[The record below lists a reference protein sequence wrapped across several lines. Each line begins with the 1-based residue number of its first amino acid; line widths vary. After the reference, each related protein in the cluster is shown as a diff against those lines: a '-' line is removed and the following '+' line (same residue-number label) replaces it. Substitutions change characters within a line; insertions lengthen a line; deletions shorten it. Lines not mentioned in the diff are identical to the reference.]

1 MSQKKRVSDLAKE
14 IGMPGAELLKK
25 LREWGFDIKSAQT
38 GLAEFEEL
46 QIRGKLEALNMM
58 GRKPDP
64 VAATQ
69 ADELSDLSGGLIV
82 KKKKKKKLD
91 GADEAGVESHE
102 APPAYA
108 PSEVAAPSEASPMPA
123 APTAAAPTVVST
135 AAPAT
140 PPTVGGPPP
149 GTPVVA
155 RPTAAQAEPAEPEA
169 EPAVD
174 IPRPRPAPVAT
185 NAAPVHEAASARTS
199 DEPEAREAEPARS
212 AATPDA
218 ASAVPTAR
226 PPVQPLAPAA
236 SAASAS
242 PGAPPAR
249 APAAPATGQSAPA
262 VTPPHVGA
270 PGSSAPLPSTT
281 PARLGKVVG
290 FIDLS
295 KLAAQP
301 RRPTTESRRLR
312 SKDDVAPDV
321 RPTLGQGKKGALVR
335 GDRGGARDTMTASQ
349 LRDREAGRFLRR
361 NAMGGGPG
369 GRGYGGGRP
378 RRGEGLLSPL
388 SGKELEIE
396 APVTLKKLADKL
408 SVKFNELVKVGLQ
421 NLGLGLGQLSINA
434 VLDEDT
440 AVLMAQEYNVEL
452 KVSHGIAAETALIE
466 GIKKKRVGV
475 DAEHLITR
483 PPTVAFMGHVDHGKT
498 TLIDSIRSSRVASG
512 ESGGITQHI
521 GAYQVA
527 TKKGHKLTIID
538 TPGHAAFTAMR
549 ARGANAVDIVVLVV
563 ASDDGPMPSTEEAL
577 AHARAAK
584 VPLVVALT
592 KVDKA
597 ESNLQKAKE
606 NLTKLQLIPE
616 EWGGDTAMIPV
627 SAVKGTGIEEL
638 LERVFL
644 ESEVLQLKSHP
655 SGPAKGIVLEAEI
668 NAGKGIVAHLLVQD
682 GTLKRGDVILAGEG
696 YGKVRAMFDDRG
708 RAVDEAP
715 PSMPIEVT
723 GLSALPSIGQAFY
736 VVESLAQAKEVA
748 TEREKKNRAVQLS
761 QENRQTV
768 TAESLMRAVA
778 DKARKTINLVVRAD
792 VQGSVEVLKN
802 ALNELKHEE
811 VEVKVL
817 FAGVGQ
823 VTENDINL
831 ASPGGAIVIAFHVGT
846 NDKARTASE
855 RLGVEVRYYEVI
867 YELLDHIRLLMEGV
881 LAPEMAEEVLGHV
894 EIRALFK
901 SSKIGTIA
909 GSHVTDGSII
919 RDSKI
924 RVLRGGKV
932 IHTGQLGSLK
942 REKDDVKEV
951 RAGFDC
957 GITVKDWQDVQ
968 VGDVIEAYKIVTL
981 KRTLGSAALT

>member
-58 GRKPDP
+58 GRKPDLA
-64 VAATQ
+64 AATQ
-69 ADELSDLSGGLIV
+69 ADELSDVSGGLIV

-91 GADEAGVESHE
+91 GAEDSGVETHDAPTAYAPAE
-102 APPAYA
+102 AAPPAEPQPA
-108 PSEVAAPSEASPMPA
+108 HAAP
-123 APTAAAPTVVST
+123 AAAPVM
-135 AAPAT
+135 
-140 PPTVGGPPP
+140 PPTSGGVPP
-149 GTPVVA
+149 GTPAVA
-155 RPTAAQAEPAEPEA
+155 RPAAAPEEPAEPEA

-174 IPRPRPAPVAT
+174 IPRPRTAPQGS
-185 NAAPVHEAASARTS
+185 AASAPAAPAPEASSTRAP
-199 DEPEAREAEPARS
+199 DESEAREDEAARTEAPSAPA
-212 AATPDA
+212 
-218 ASAVPTAR
+218 PTIAR
-226 PPVQPLAPAA
+226 PAAQPLAPAA
-236 SAASAS
+236 SAPQS
-242 PGAPPAR
+242 APPSH
-249 APAAPATGQSAPA
+249 APAATPAGQVPAAPVVA
-262 VTPPHVGA
+262 PPHVGA
-270 PGSSAPLPSTT
+270 PGSSAPLPSST

-408 SVKFNELVKVGLQ
+408 SVKFQELVKVGLQ
-421 NLGLGLGQLSINA
+421 NLGLAPGQLSINA

-452 KVSHGIAAETALIE
+452 KLSHGIAAETALIE

-498 TLIDSIRSSRVASG
+498 TLIDAIRSSRVASG

-592 KVDKA
+592 KTDKA

-627 SAVKGTGIEEL
+627 SAVKGTGVEEL

-655 SGPAKGIVLEAEI
+655 RGPAKGIVLEAEI

-768 TAESLMRAVA
+768 TAASLMKAVA
-778 DKARKTINLVVRAD
+778 DQARKTINLVVRAD

-802 ALNELKHEE
+802 ALNELKHDE

-831 ASPGGAIVIAFHVGT
+831 AGPGDAIVIAFHVGT

-924 RVLRGGKV
+924 RVLRGGKI

>member
-1 MSQKKRVSDLAKE
+1 
-14 IGMPGAELLKK
+14 MPGAELLKK

-64 VAATQ
+64 AAATQ
-69 ADELSDLSGGLIV
+69 ADDLSDVSGGLIV

-91 GADEAGVESHE
+91 GADESGAEPHE
-102 APPAYA
+102 APTDTAPPAEAVPAPA
-108 PSEVAAPSEASPMPA
+108 PSAPQPVVAQPEVGTPPPP
-123 APTAAAPTVVST
+123 APTLARPAAAPE
-135 AAPAT
+135 
-140 PPTVGGPPP
+140 
-149 GTPVVA
+149 
-155 RPTAAQAEPAEPEA
+155 EPDEPEV
-169 EPAVD
+169 EHPVD
-174 IPRPRPAPVAT
+174 IPRPKSIVPAAPP
-185 NAAPVHEAASARTS
+185 AAPVHAIPARTAAGPASGGPSAGAPTPGGAASPAAPR
-199 DEPEAREAEPARS
+199 EPEPAR
-212 AATPDA
+212 AEA
-218 ASAVPTAR
+218 PTAANR
-226 PPVQPLAPAA
+226 SLSSRWPWPLPRRWRACRRRSDPA
-236 SAASAS
+236 
-242 PGAPPAR
+242 G
-249 APAAPATGQSAPA
+249 SAP
-262 VTPPHVGA
+262 HVEA
-270 PGSSAPLPSTT
+270 LACPRPRLTT

-295 KLAAQP
+295 KLASQP

-321 RPTLGQGKKGALVR
+321 RPTLGAGKKGALVR

-369 GRGYGGGRP
+369 GGPGRGYGAGGGRP

-421 NLGLGLGQLSINA
+421 NLGLPAGQLTINA
-434 VLDEDT
+434 VLDEDS

-452 KVSHGIAAETALIE
+452 KVSHATAAETALIE
-466 GIKKKRVGV
+466 NIKKKRVGV
-475 DAEHLITR
+475 DAEQLITR

-498 TLIDSIRSSRVASG
+498 TLIDAIRSSRVADG

-577 AHARAAK
+577 AHARVAK

-592 KVDKA
+592 KTDKP

-627 SAVKGTGIEEL
+627 SALKGTGIEDL

-655 SGPAKGIVLEAEI
+655 RGPAKGIVLEAQI
-668 NAGKGIVAHLLVQD
+668 DPGKGIVAHLLVQD

-696 YGKVRAMFDDRG
+696 YGKVRAMFDDRA
-708 RAVDEAP
+708 RAVDEAA
-715 PSMPIEVT
+715 PSMPVEVT
-723 GLSALPSIGQAFY
+723 GLSALPSIGEAFY

-761 QENRQTV
+761 QEQRQTV
-768 TAESLMRAVA
+768 TAASLMKAVA

-802 ALNELKHEE
+802 ALSELKHDE

-817 FAGVGQ
+817 LAGVGQ

-831 ASPGGAIVIAFHVGT
+831 ASPASAIVIAFHVGT
-846 NDKARTASE
+846 NDKARTAAE

-881 LAPEMAEEVLGHV
+881 LAPEMSEEVIGHV

-919 RDSKI
+919 RDSKV

-968 VGDVIEAYKIVTL
+968 VGDVIEAYKIVTQ

>member
-14 IGMPGAELLKK
+14 IGIPGAELLKK
-25 LREWGFDIKSAQT
+25 LRELGFDIKSAQS
-38 GLAEFEEL
+38 GLEEFQEL

-64 VAATQ
+64 AAATQ
-69 ADELSDLSGGLIV
+69 ADDLSDVSGGLIV

-91 GADEAGVESHE
+91 GAEDATTDAV
-102 APPAYA
+102 
-108 PSEVAAPSEASPMPA
+108 EASPEVAPVVEAAPVAPAPAVVHPTAGTPPPPA
-123 APTAAAPTVVST
+123 APTVARPAAAPDE
-135 AAPAT
+135 
-140 PPTVGGPPP
+140 PTERDDEH
-149 GTPVVA
+149 PV
-155 RPTAAQAEPAEPEA
+155 E
-169 EPAVD
+169 
-174 IPRPRPAPVAT
+174 IPRPAPTRDAGVRAPRPSEEPVREVAAKLET
-185 NAAPVHEAASARTS
+185 PTAPVV
-199 DEPEAREAEPARS
+199 EPA
-212 AATPDA
+212 
-218 ASAVPTAR
+218 AR
-226 PPVQPLAPAA
+226 PAPLAPAA
-236 SAASAS
+236 AATAPSA
-242 PGAPPAR
+242 GTPPAPAAAPTPT
-249 APAAPATGQSAPA
+249 APAAPPSAGTPPTPTAPA
-262 VTPPHVGA
+262 APPA
-270 PGSSAPLPSTT
+270 PPS
-281 PARLGKVVG
+281 PPPPSRAGKVVG

-295 KLAAQP
+295 KLPQA

-312 SKDDVAPDV
+312 SKDDVAPQV
-321 RPTLGQGKKGALVR
+321 MPTLGAGKKGGLVR
-335 GDRGGARDTMTASQ
+335 GDRGGARDQMTASQ

-361 NAMGGGPG
+361 NALGGGPG
-369 GRGYGGGRP
+369 GRGYGGGSGGGRP
-378 RRGEGLLSPL
+378 RRGEGLISPL

-396 APVTLKKLADKL
+396 APVTLKKLAEKL
-408 SVKFNELVKVGLQ
+408 AVKPNELVKVGLQ
-421 NLGLGLGQLSINA
+421 NLGLPLTALSINA

-440 AVLMAQEYNVEL
+440 AVLMAQEYNVGL
-452 KVSHGIAAETALIE
+452 KVVQEVAAETALIE
-466 GIKKKRVGV
+466 GIKKKRTGV
-475 DAEHLITR
+475 DAEHLVTR

-498 TLIDSIRSSRVASG
+498 TLIDAIRSSRVADG

-521 GAYQVA
+521 GAYQVT

-549 ARGANAVDIVVLVV
+549 SRGAHAVDIVVLVV
-563 ASDDGPMPSTEEAL
+563 AADDGPMPSTEEAL

-597 ESNLQKAKE
+597 DANLQKAKE

-627 SAVKGTGIEEL
+627 SAIKGTGVEDL

-644 ESEVLQLKSHP
+644 ESEVLDLKSHP
-655 SGPAKGIVLEAEI
+655 RGPAKGIVLEAEI

-696 YGKVRAMFDDRG
+696 YGKVRAMFDDRA
-708 RAVDEAP
+708 RAAEEAA
-715 PSMPIEVT
+715 PSMPVEVT

-761 QENRQTV
+761 QEQRQTV

-802 ALNELKHEE
+802 ALSELKHEE

-823 VTENDINL
+823 VTENDVNL
-831 ASPGGAIVIAFHVGT
+831 AGPSSGIVIAFHVGT
-846 NDKARTASE
+846 NDKARIAAE

-881 LAPEMAEEVLGHV
+881 LAPEMSEEITGHV

-909 GSHVTDGSII
+909 GSHVTDGSIV
-919 RDSKI
+919 RDSKV
-924 RVLRGGKV
+924 RVLRDGKV
-932 IHTGQLGSLK
+932 VHTGQLASLK
-942 REKDDVKEV
+942 REKDDAKEV

-957 GITVKDWQDVQ
+957 GLTIKDWQDVQ
-968 VGDVIEAYKIVTL
+968 IGDVVEAYKIVTQ
-981 KRTLGSAALT
+981 KRTLGS